1 MSAAEPLWPL
11 AAERGKKVAGTKDGA
26 RDTVFRHIL
35 LELKKLKWSLP
46 VLHSFTANSVGFR
59 RGARVRGLGG
69 ENQALHQRLLEAEIP
84 RGLGR

>member
-1 MSAAEPLWPL
+1 MATSCRTWQESGRNKRWSP
-11 AAERGKKVAGTKDGA
+11 
-26 RDTVFRHIL
+26 RHRISSYFVGI
-35 LELKKLKWSLP
+35 EEIEMKFT
-46 VLHSFTANSVGFR
+46 SFTANSVGFR

>member
-35 LELKKLKWSLP
+35 LELKKLK
-46 VLHSFTANSVGFR
+46 
-59 RGARVRGLGG
+59 
-69 ENQALHQRLLEAEIP
+69 
-84 RGLGR
+84 